1 MLESGTKEN
10 HLVAR
15 DQNKFSMSLQVQFV
29 FVLTFVIH
37 LISTLS
43 YAVRIAGVR
52 TGRIAVSFAIFNI
65 LVLVSR
71 TSNTFQGPLLAKHVE
86 QNIRQGTFS
95 GVEAD
100 FRWLLVAASLAS
112 LVGLLLIP
120 TFQRLFARAIETLST
135 YRSVPRLLLRAL
147 SRSGFRQF
155 RNAVSIPAKE
165 NLGALTLRQAPRSI
179 LLSNAVATA
188 LLTVGVFASLYAG
201 YLRPDLR
208 VTANNL
214 SPVINALST
223 ILLFMFIDP
232 YLSLL
237 TDDVIAGKATE
248 AYFRRCIVLFALSRL
263 VGTIVAQLILVPA
276 ARLIAVAAEL
286 I

>member
-1 MLESGTKEN
+1 
-10 HLVAR
+10 
-15 DQNKFSMSLQVQFV
+15 MSTQVQLV
-29 FVLTFVIH
+29 FVLTFIIH
-37 LISTLS
+37 LVSTLS

-86 QNIRQGTFS
+86 QNILRGAFS

-100 FRWLLVAASLAS
+100 FRWLLVASTLAS
-112 LVGLLLIP
+112 FVGLLLIP

-135 YRSVPRLLLRAL
+135 YRSVPRLLFRAL
-147 SRSGFRQF
+147 SRSGFQQI
-155 RNAVSIPAKE
+155 RNAASMPALE
-165 NLGALTLRQAPRSI
+165 NLTRLTLRQAPRSI
-179 LLSNAVATA
+179 LISNALATA

-237 TDDVIAGKATE
+237 TDDVAAGKATE
-248 AYFRRCIVLFALSRL
+248 AYFRRCIVLFVISRL
-263 VGTIVAQLILVPA
+263 TGTIIAQLVFIPA
-276 ARLIAVAAEL
+276 ARLIAVIAEL

>member
-1 MLESGTKEN
+1 MSNQVK
-10 HLVAR
+10 LV
-15 DQNKFSMSLQVQFV
+15 FL
-29 FVLTFVIH
+29 LTFVIH

-65 LVLVSR
+65 LVLASR

-86 QNIRQGTFS
+86 ENILHGVNS
-95 GVEAD
+95 GIEAD
-100 FRWLLVAASLAS
+100 FRWLLVASTLAS
-112 LVGLLLIP
+112 VAGLLLIP
-120 TFQRLFARAIETLST
+120 TFQRLFARAIETLGT
-135 YRSVPRLLLRAL
+135 YRSVPRMMLRAL
-147 SRSGFRQF
+147 SRAGLHQLRV
-155 RNAVSIPAKE
+155 AASIPAKE
-165 NLGALTLRQAPRSI
+165 NITLLTLRQAPRTI
-179 LLSNAVATA
+179 LLYNALATA

-237 TDDVIAGKATE
+237 TDDVTAGRATE
-248 AYFRRCIVLFALSRL
+248 GYFRRCIVLFAVSRV
-263 VGTIVAQLILVPA
+263 VGTVLAQLFLIPA
-276 ARLIAVAAEL
+276 AKLIALVAEL
-286 I
+286 L

>member
-1 MLESGTKEN
+1 MSTQVK
-10 HLVAR
+10 LV
-15 DQNKFSMSLQVQFV
+15 FL
-29 FVLTFVIH
+29 LTFVIH
-37 LISTLS
+37 LIATLS

-65 LVLVSR
+65 LVLLSR

-86 QNIRQGTFS
+86 QNILNGAFS
-95 GVEAD
+95 GIEAD
-100 FRWLLVAASLAS
+100 FRWLLVASTLAS
-112 LVGLLLIP
+112 FTGLLLIP
-120 TFQRLFARAIETLST
+120 TFQRLFSRAIETLGT
-135 YRSVPRLLLRAL
+135 YRSVPRLMFRAF
-147 SRSGFRQF
+147 SRSGLVQI
-155 RNAVSIPAKE
+155 RNAASIPAKE
-165 NLGALTLRQAPRSI
+165 NITRLTLRHAPYNI
-179 LLSNAVATA
+179 LIYNTLATA

-237 TDDVIAGKATE
+237 TDDVAAGRATE
-248 AYFRRCIVLFALSRL
+248 SVFRRCIVLFGISRL
-263 VGTIVAQLILVPA
+263 LGTLMAQFFLIPA
-276 ARLIAVAAEL
+276 AKLIAAIAQVL
-286 I
+286 

>member
-1 MLESGTKEN
+1 MTNQVK
-10 HLVAR
+10 LV
-15 DQNKFSMSLQVQFV
+15 FL
-29 FVLTFVIH
+29 LTFIIH
-37 LISTLS
+37 LISTLA

-65 LVLVSR
+65 LVLLSR

-86 QNIRQGTFS
+86 ENILRGVNS
-95 GVEAD
+95 GIEAD
-100 FRWLLVAASLAS
+100 FRWLLVASTLAS
-112 LVGLLLIP
+112 IVGLLLIP
-120 TFQRLFARAIETLST
+120 TFQRLFSRAIETLGA
-135 YRSVPRLLLRAL
+135 YRSVPRMMLRAF
-147 SRSGFRQF
+147 SRSGLYQLRD
-155 RNAVSIPAKE
+155 AASIPAKE
-165 NLGALTLRQAPRSI
+165 NITRLSWRHAPRLI
-179 LLSNAVATA
+179 LFYNALATA

-237 TDDVIAGKATE
+237 IDDVTAGHATE
-248 AYFRRCIVLFALSRL
+248 GYFRRCIVLFAVSRVL
-263 VGTIVAQLILVPA
+263 GTIVAQLFLLPA
-276 ARLIAVAAEL
+276 ARLIAIIAEL
-286 I
+286 L